1 MVTLRC
7 TAKLLKRLDIERH
20 PPNPPPP
27 TNALGDWYADI
38 VYTRPAHLVLCLSER
53 TGLCVIVEAR
63 DLHSLV
69 PRFIRRLQELLRYIR
84 VPPEAVDREIAATS
98 DLAFGATT
106 NRSAIALMNRA
117 VMELKYFFPQG
128 DDLSVHDLSN
138 HFSGRPCGNPMH
150 FPDEVAR
157 ALLSPRSKF
166 TLLDGGTS

>member
-7 TAKLLKRLDIERH
+7 TAKLLKRLGIERH

-38 VYTRPAHLVLCLSER
+38 VFTRPAHLVLCLSER

-63 DLHSLV
+63 DLPSLV
-69 PRFIRRLQELLRYIR
+69 PRFIRRLRELLIHIR
-84 VPPEAVDREIAATS
+84 AAPEAVEREIAATS
-98 DLAFGATT
+98 HLAFGATT

-117 VMELKYFFPQG
+117 VMELKFFFPQS

-138 HFSGRPCGNPMH
+138 HFSGRPCGNPIR

-157 ALLSPRSKF
+157 GLLAPRPKL
-166 TLLDGGTS
+166 TLLDGGTT